1 MITYWSGLVDDNRM
15 MIRAGASIATALA
28 AATAAHSA
36 VCFGRFQNLVLARIG
51 ASDRRRPRLHLIC

>member
-36 VCFGRFQNLVLARIG
+36 VCFGRFQNLVL
-51 ASDRRRPRLHLIC
+51 